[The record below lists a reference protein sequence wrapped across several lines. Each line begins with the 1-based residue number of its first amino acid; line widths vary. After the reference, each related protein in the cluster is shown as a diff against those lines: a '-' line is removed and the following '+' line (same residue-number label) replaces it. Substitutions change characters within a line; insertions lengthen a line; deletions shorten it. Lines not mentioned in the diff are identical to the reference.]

1 MKYPYPQISNV
12 LGYRR
17 IDADTVEVTNHL
29 YDERFTL
36 SLEQV
41 RFLQEL
47 DGFTHPFRIPT
58 PMSREEIKK
67 LLRTAKE
74 GGLTRR
80 STLWRS
86 GWTVLK
92 TLWEPAV
99 GLGLCVTA
107 RIVNALLA
115 LAWLPV
121 LIWGIVVFFGNLTEL
136 HGLGLE
142 LGLLGILPGILLHE
156 IGHAFAGIAYGAR
169 VFEMG
174 LLFQCWVLPVGAYV
188 AMDDTRLGGLIGAL
202 MGVAGGPLGMVLMG
216 GYGALVGSAIDWS
229 DAAANASMMEH
240 VLGCVGE
247 DEPVLIAVVQEK
259 DESAFDKNFEK
270 FDADITRFD
279 AAEVAEEVA
288 EAQRIQEE
296 MARQAKK
303 QLREAKK
310 QDRKQKIEE
319 RREKIK
325 SHFGSI
331 GKKA

>member
-1 MKYPYPQISNV
+1 MKVPYPQLSNV

-36 SLEQV
+36 SLEQL
-41 RFLQEL
+41 RFLREL

-121 LIWGIVVFFGNLTEL
+121 LIWGIAVFFGNLTEL

-188 AMDDTRLGGLIGAL
+188 AMDDTRLGKWKRVQILAAGVEMNFLLTGLFLLLGAA
-202 MGVAGGPLGMVLMG
+202 VSRFN
-216 GYGALVGSAIDWS
+216 GAFL
-229 DAAANASMMEH
+229 AAAVTNAF
-240 VLGCVGE
+240 LGVTNLSFLQGLDGAGILSLLLGE
-247 DEPVLIAVVQEK
+247 PRL
-259 DESAFDKNFEK
+259 FEK
-270 FDADITRFD
+270 AKELLRPSRRRRGQP
-279 AAEVAEEVA
+279 AATLAACFVLRIMQGTMPLFVAANILEVIAYF
-288 EAQRIQEE
+288 
-296 MARQAKK
+296 
-303 QLREAKK
+303 L
-310 QDRKQKIEE
+310 
-319 RREKIK
+319 
-325 SHFGSI
+325 
-331 GKKA
+331 

>member
-1 MKYPYPQISNV
+1 MELKQSIVCDSYVVSQAMLAKNKGGK
-12 LGYRR
+12 L
-17 IDADTVEVTNHL
+17 DAI
-29 YDERFTL
+29 
-36 SLEQV
+36 
-41 RFLQEL
+41 
-47 DGFTHPFRIPT
+47 DGFDT
-58 PMSREEIKK
+58 
-67 LLRTAKE
+67 
-74 GGLTRR
+74 
-80 STLWRS
+80 
-86 GWTVLK
+86 
-92 TLWEPAV
+92 
-99 GLGLCVTA
+99 
-107 RIVNALLA
+107 
-115 LAWLPV
+115 
-121 LIWGIVVFFGNLTEL
+121 
-136 HGLGLE
+136 
-142 LGLLGILPGILLHE
+142 
-156 IGHAFAGIAYGAR
+156 GA
-169 VFEMG
+169 ET
-174 LLFQCWVLPVGAYV
+174 
-188 AMDDTRLGGLIGAL
+188 MDDTRLGGLIGAL

-279 AAEVAEEVA
+279 TAEVAEEVA